1 MRTGRPERSPG
12 AYSGS
17 FFRPMKNIKVLR
29 IAAAVLVCVFLASS
43 LAAQTA
49 DRSLEFNRLLFT
61 DYLGYTF
68 RASSTL
74 ESSDYPYLGDYG
86 MQVLF
91 DGDQYSGWSEG
102 AGGDGT
108 GEVLWL
114 EIEAGCD
121 TLLLKNGFGR
131 SMDLFYKNNRVAS
144 LDVSLWIGYL
154 PAAMV
159 TEYGPLFAVVPAGQ
173 RVSFR
178 LEDIRDVQEHRFG
191 FDYEA
196 ARRRGRQLEDE
207 FMEFAEAED
216 LPPAIEKTVF
226 LLRMEI
232 TGVYPGNRWNDTCLT
247 ELRCFDST
255 SFAPVE
261 MDSLEGA
268 LRYREGD
275 GMWRFL
281 YAERGLLF
289 DPYLLSPDGRW
300 CVAFTAP
307 KNAEG
312 RVETGYA
319 LLRLPYPELYG
330 HEGFEAAVSSG
341 KLPLEFEESGGGVD
355 LVFDDGSRIRLE

>member
-1 MRTGRPERSPG
+1 
-12 AYSGS
+12 
-17 FFRPMKNIKVLR
+17 MKNIKVLR
-29 IAAAVLVCVFLASS
+29 ITAAVLACVCLAPA
-43 LAAQTA
+43 LAAQTM
-49 DRSLEFNRLLFT
+49 DEQQELYRLLFT

-74 ESSDYPYLGDYG
+74 ESSDYPYIGDYG

-91 DGDQYSGWSEG
+91 DGDQYTGWSEG
-102 AGGDGT
+102 AGGDGK
-108 GEVLWL
+108 GEALWL
-114 EIEAGCD
+114 EIEAGSD

-144 LDVSLWIGYL
+144 LSLSLWIGYL

-159 TEYGPLFAVVPAGQ
+159 TEYGPLYIVADTGQ
-173 RVSFR
+173 QEPLR
-178 LEDIRDVQEHRFG
+178 LEDKRDVQEHRLD

-196 ARRRGRQLEDE
+196 ARRKGRQLEDE
-207 FMEFAEAED
+207 FMEFAEEED

-232 TGVYPGNRWNDTCLT
+232 TGVYTGNRWNDTCLT
-247 ELRCFDST
+247 ELRCFDSA
-255 SFAPVE
+255 SFEPLE
-261 MDSLEGA
+261 MDSIEGA
-268 LRYREGD
+268 LRYREED

-281 YAERGLLF
+281 YAEGGLLF

-319 LLRLPYPELYG
+319 LLRLPYPELYE
-330 HEGFEAAVSSG
+330 HEGFEAAVYAG
-341 KLPLEFEESGGGVD
+341 KLPIEFEESGGAVD
-355 LVFDDGSRIRLE
+355 LVFDDGSRIRL

>member
-1 MRTGRPERSPG
+1 
-12 AYSGS
+12 
-17 FFRPMKNIKVLR
+17 MKTTKVLR
-29 IAAAVLVCVFLASS
+29 IAAAALVCIFMAAS
-43 LAAQTA
+43 LTAQTA
-49 DRSLEFNRLLFT
+49 DQSLEFDRLLFT

-114 EIEAGCD
+114 EIEDGCD

-144 LDVSLWIGYL
+144 LGVSLWIGYL

-159 TEYGPLFAVVPAGQ
+159 TEYGPLYAVAPAGQ

-178 LEDIRDVQEHRFG
+178 LGDSRDVQEHRFD

-196 ARRRGRQLEDE
+196 ARRRGLQLEDE
-207 FMEFAEAED
+207 FMEFAEEED
-216 LPPAIEKTVF
+216 LPPFIEKTVF

-247 ELRCFDST
+247 ELRCFDSA

-268 LRYREGD
+268 LRYREENGP
-275 GMWRFL
+275 WRIL
-281 YAERGLLF
+281 YAESDLLL

-300 CVAFTAP
+300 CVSFTAP
-307 KNAEG
+307 KNVEG
-312 RVETGYA
+312 RAETGYA
-319 LLRLPYPELYG
+319 LLHLPYPKLYG
-330 HEGFEAAVSSG
+330 HEGFEEALDAG
-341 KLPLEFEESGGGVD
+341 KLPIEFEEYGGLY